1 MSIKNISY
9 ICNTLLITFNKLN
22 VTNSTPCLINIYN
35 NKYYYKYKIN
45 IYNLYSFK
53 NALITTSGFRDF
65 SKNVQLFCG
74 TTIKVYDNNNNNIIT
89 RLATTDCLSSPVNSP
104 PVNSPPINS
113 PPVNSPPINYPPI
126 NYPPAFASFNITQFC
141 EITKPLC
148 N

>member
-35 NKYYYKYKIN
+35 KFLLLCYLLS
-45 IYNLYSFK
+45 YNLYSFK

-104 PVNSPPINS
+104 PVNSPPIN
-113 PPVNSPPINYPPI
+113 YPPI